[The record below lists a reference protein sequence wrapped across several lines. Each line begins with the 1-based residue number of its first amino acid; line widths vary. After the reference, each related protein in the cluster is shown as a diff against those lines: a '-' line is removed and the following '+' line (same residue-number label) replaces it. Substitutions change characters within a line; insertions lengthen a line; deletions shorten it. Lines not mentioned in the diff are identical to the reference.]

1 MDVRGG
7 GLRRTRMGLRTFLT
21 SVLDWVACVCVR
33 CVRVCV
39 WQGFM
44 MCVFRITG
52 IIDLS
57 QYRNLG
63 QSTVCNV

>member
-7 GLRRTRMGLRTFLT
+7 GLRRTRMGLQTFLT

-39 WQGFM
+39 ARFY
-44 MCVFRITG
+44 
-52 IIDLS
+52 D
-57 QYRNLG
+57 
-63 QSTVCNV
+63 VCL